1 MTQAALRQ
9 RPTAFAQI
17 HRAICLAVLGRW
29 DQAREAMRAF
39 CVSDAAISLPLVERL
54 VRNNL
59 YVGTDAARVDD
70 YVAIARRLWSET
82 GGDV

>member
-1 MTQAALRQ
+1 
-9 RPTAFAQI
+9 
-17 HRAICLAVLGRW
+17 
-29 DQAREAMRAF
+29 MRAF